1 MSKYQNSIRIA
12 SRTSRLALIQVEE
25 VMKNLPQVN
34 YTVIKTDSM
43 GDKDKQ
49 RSLLSGV
56 PSDFFTR
63 EIDNMLLAEEA
74 DIAVHSAKDLPYPLP
89 DGLMVV
95 ALLPAIDQSDALVT
109 ASGLPPEKLPAGSH
123 IGTSSPLRKKEMEA
137 YYPHLKIVSVR
148 GTIEERIA
156 QADNGFMDGVI
167 VATCALIRLKL
178 EYRIAAVLPFKTNP
192 LQGHLAVVARSNR
205 SDMVA
210 LFSTLDCRQK
220 WGQVIVAGFGP
231 GNPELLTVK
240 AEKALQQADILFY
253 DDLLDAAHLEKYMA
267 EKVYVGKRSSNY
279 AFSQDEINER
289 LRAAAISGK
298 NVVRIK
304 GGDPLIF
311 GRGIEE
317 YHYLRSNLVDVSII
331 PGISS
336 AQAAAAGS
344 VIPLTARGV
353 SSSVVFLSGHDLD
366 KLVIP
371 NADTLVFYMAAA
383 SQPQLALKLISAGR
397 NNQTPVAVIQNASY
411 PNQIVSRYTLDSLSK
426 ATEIL
431 ESPVIIIVGW
441 TAARSNFDMPPK
453 WLYTGTNA
461 ADCREEGLV
470 VHTPLIQITGINPAE
485 EDKQTLNEI
494 GTFNRIIFTSRYS
507 VEHFFNWLYGS
518 GLDVRAFAHLSID
531 AIGKTTSEALK
542 NKGLNVLPVSED
554 ESSDGMIQYYQNNRI
569 SGEKILLPRSDK
581 GLPILPE
588 GLKNLGNSV
597 TILTV
602 YKNQKPKNIV
612 VQNLNDFF
620 GVVFSSPST
629 VSNFL
634 EVYGEL
640 PEHLQYRFRG
650 ANTQTRFNELNKDK
664 IVVV

>member
-12 SRTSRLALIQVEE
+12 SRSSRLALIQVEE

-34 YTVIKTDSM
+34 YTTIKTDSM

-63 EIDNMLLAEEA
+63 EIDNILLAEEA

-89 DGLMVV
+89 EGLMVV
-95 ALLPAIDQSDALVT
+95 ALLPALDQSDALVT
-109 ASGLPPEKLPAGSH
+109 ASGLPPEKLPAGSR
-123 IGTSSPLRKKEMEA
+123 IGTSSPLRKREMEA

-156 QADNGFMDGVI
+156 QTDNGLMDGVI

-178 EYRIAAVLPFKTNP
+178 EHRIASVLPFKTNP
-192 LQGHLAVVARSNR
+192 LQGHLAVVAPSNR

-210 LFSTLDCRQK
+210 LFSPIDCRQN
-220 WGQVIVAGFGP
+220 WGKVVVAGFGP

-240 AEKALQQADILFY
+240 AEKALIQADILFY
-253 DDLLDAAHLEKYMA
+253 DDLLDAAHLEKYLA
-267 EKVYVGKRSSNY
+267 EKVYVGKRSSNH
-279 AFSQDEINER
+279 AFSQDEINEK
-289 LRAAAISGK
+289 LRATATSGK

-317 YHYLRSNLVDVSII
+317 YHYLKSNLVDTSLI

-353 SSSVVFLSGHDLD
+353 SSSVAFLSGHDLD

-371 NADTLVFYMAAA
+371 DADTLVFYMAAA
-383 SQPQLALKLISAGR
+383 NQQHLALKLISAGR
-397 NNQTPVAVIQNASY
+397 HYLTPVAVIQNASY
-411 PNQIVSRYTLDSLSK
+411 PNQVVRHYTLDSLSK
-426 ATEIL
+426 ATEVL
-431 ESPVIIIVGW
+431 ESPIIIIVGW
-441 TAARSNFDMPPK
+441 TAARNNDQMPQK
-453 WLYTGTNA
+453 WLYTGTNV

-470 VHTPLIQITGINPAE
+470 VHAPLIQISGLNPSEQEKQIINE
-485 EDKQTLNEI
+485 MGK
-494 GTFNRIIFTSRYS
+494 FNRIIFTSRYS
-507 VEHFFNWLYGS
+507 VEHFFNWLYGQ
-518 GLDVRAFAHLSID
+518 GLDVRAIAHLSID

-542 NKGLNVLPVSED
+542 NKGLNVAPLSED
-554 ESSDGMIQYYQNNRI
+554 ESSDGMIQYYRDKGI

-612 VQNLNDFF
+612 VQNLTDFF

-634 EVYGEL
+634 EVYGEF

-650 ANTQTRFNELNKDK
+650 ANTQARFNELNQTR
-664 IVVV
+664 